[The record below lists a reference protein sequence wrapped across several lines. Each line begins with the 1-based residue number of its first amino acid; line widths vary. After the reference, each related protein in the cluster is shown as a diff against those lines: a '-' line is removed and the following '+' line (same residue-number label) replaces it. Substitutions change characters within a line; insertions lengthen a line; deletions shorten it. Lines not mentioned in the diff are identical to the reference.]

1 MPLATQ
7 LAQRNQMI
15 QQRLLKALIMLSL
28 LSGRRY
34 SETPAF
40 FFHELPVCP
49 MRIKAA
55 TLVIFPAN
63 LHTKALMYFEEQC
76 GQAYE
81 RLRQNILSTFGLLDQ
96 IAMVAEIAQPM
107 GGHSLLPQAPKYCIL
122 VDTSDKDWGR
132 AFQHRVAQGLW
143 TADGRFQSINW
154 RELKVI
160 ELILLAFPLLHDIL
174 F

>member
-1 MPLATQ
+1 MSQENATID
-7 LAQRNQMI
+7 LNAPCHSIGSTKSNDSA
-15 QQRLLKALIMLSL
+15 KASQGSNYAEPI
-28 LSGRRY
+28 
-34 SETPAF
+34 
-40 FFHELPVCP
+40 
-49 MRIKAA
+49 IKM
-55 TLVIFPAN
+55 
-63 LHTKALMYFEEQC
+63 KEQC

-122 VDTSDKDWGR
+122 VDTSDKDWGG
-132 AFQHRVAQGLW
+132 AFQHRVVQGLW